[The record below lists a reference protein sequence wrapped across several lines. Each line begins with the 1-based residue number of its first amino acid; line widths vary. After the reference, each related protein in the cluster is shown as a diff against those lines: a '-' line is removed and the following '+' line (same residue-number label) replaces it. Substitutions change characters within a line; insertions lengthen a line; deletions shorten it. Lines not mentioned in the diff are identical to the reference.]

1 MSFNTFKTPFAGVA
15 LKSDPSLEVLFDQQQ
30 QQQRQQGFGQQC
42 LVGVILDN
50 LLGGPKSTQCTETNL
65 RCDVVETEQFYYVML
80 ELPGILLQDIN
91 IEIVEA
97 GGSSLSTLTVSC
109 DRKVQ
114 PFDDSS
120 ASYLQ
125 KETSNGRL
133 QRTFALPKDA
143 AATQASAKLNL
154 AVLTITIPRT
164 AQVVS
169 QGRRIIAISSEPL
182 QQQQGQQRGSQPQ
195 QQPQQQ
201 GQQQRPSQGQSDG
214 TPSSQRGKK

>member
-1 MSFNTFKTPFAGVA
+1 MSFNTFKTPFTGVA

-30 QQQRQQGFGQQC
+30 QQQRQQGFGQQS

-50 LLGGPKSTQCTETNL
+50 LLGGPKITETNL
-65 RCDVVETEQFYYVML
+65 RSDVVETEQFYYVML

-91 IEIVEA
+91 IEIVED

-182 QQQQGQQRGSQPQ
+182 QQQQGQQQPQ
-195 QQPQQQ
+195 QH
-201 GQQQRPSQGQSDG
+201 GSQQQRSSQGQGPSDG
-214 TPSSQRGKK
+214 TPSVQRSKK

>member
-1 MSFNTFKTPFAGVA
+1 
-15 LKSDPSLEVLFDQQQ
+15 
-30 QQQRQQGFGQQC
+30 
-42 LVGVILDN
+42 
-50 LLGGPKSTQCTETNL
+50 
-65 RCDVVETEQFYYVML
+65 VVETEQFYYVML

-91 IEIVEA
+91 IEIVED

-114 PFDDSS
+114 PFVDSS

-143 AATQASAKLNL
+143 AATQASAQLNL

-182 QQQQGQQRGSQPQ
+182 QQQQGQQQPQ
-195 QQPQQQ
+195 QH
-201 GQQQRPSQGQSDG
+201 GSQQQRSSQGQGPSDG
-214 TPSSQRGKK
+214 TPSVQRSKK